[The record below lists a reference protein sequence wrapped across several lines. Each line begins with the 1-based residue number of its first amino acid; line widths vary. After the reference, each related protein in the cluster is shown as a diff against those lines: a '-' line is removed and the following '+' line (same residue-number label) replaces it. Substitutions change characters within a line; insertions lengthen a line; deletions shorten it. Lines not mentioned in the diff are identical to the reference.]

1 MRKNKILL
9 PAAFLFAAISS
20 AFAQGNGIAGITEA
34 TNMVTSYFDPG
45 TKLIYAIGA
54 VVGLIGGIKVYNKF
68 SSGDPDTSKTAASWF
83 GACIFLIV
91 AATILRFLLVV
102 QPVMQII
109 MEYGINKGIGKS
121 VEFRGLKA
129 QYLFIFAGGLL
140 AVFVVFVIL
149 YMAGVDQWVCIAF
162 GVAAASVLVWLTFR
176 LNARYGEHGLM
187 KLFAARRHPR
197 YLLNRKSLRRLLK
210 RKGGRV

>member
-1 MRKNKILL
+1 METYRRN
-9 PAAFLFAAISS
+9 
-20 AFAQGNGIAGITEA
+20 
-34 TNMVTSYFDPG
+34 
-45 TKLIYAIGA
+45 
-54 VVGLIGGIKVYNKF
+54 
-68 SSGDPDTSKTAASWF
+68 TARHRVLS
-83 GACIFLIV
+83 
-91 AATILRFLLVV
+91 LR
-102 QPVMQII
+102 
-109 MEYGINKGIGKS
+109 
-121 VEFRGLKA
+121 LKA

-187 KLFAARRHPR
+187 KLLAARRHPR

-210 RKGGRV
+210 RKGGRE

>member
-1 MRKNKILL
+1 MEN
-9 PAAFLFAAISS
+9 P
-20 AFAQGNGIAGITEA
+20 NDW
-34 TNMVTSYFDPG
+34 TSEKDVSCMYS
-45 TKLIYAIGA
+45 L
-54 VVGLIGGIKVYNKF
+54 
-68 SSGDPDTSKTAASWF
+68 SQQDTSRDNRLNMLVESRVRREVQARFGGEFLETYRRNTARHRVLS
-83 GACIFLIV
+83 
-91 AATILRFLLVV
+91 LR
-102 QPVMQII
+102 
-109 MEYGINKGIGKS
+109 
-121 VEFRGLKA
+121 LKA

-176 LNARYGEHGLM
+176 LNTRYGEHGLM
-187 KLFAARRHPR
+187 KLLAARRHPR

>member
-1 MRKNKILL
+1 
-9 PAAFLFAAISS
+9 
-20 AFAQGNGIAGITEA
+20 
-34 TNMVTSYFDPG
+34 
-45 TKLIYAIGA
+45 
-54 VVGLIGGIKVYNKF
+54 
-68 SSGDPDTSKTAASWF
+68 
-83 GACIFLIV
+83 
-91 AATILRFLLVV
+91 
-102 QPVMQII
+102 

-140 AVFVVFVIL
+140 AVF
-149 YMAGVDQWVCIAF
+149 
-162 GVAAASVLVWLTFR
+162 
-176 LNARYGEHGLM
+176 EHGLM